1 MGYTKAVNDR
11 RFSYYARLSAKDKA
25 IYRKGDEI
33 KEVRLPDRA
42 ALAPLVDAL
51 DESLKTGIR
60 VRVAKATANLTDAV
74 LRQLKAPPAHVK
86 VREVRPDIHGGE
98 LHGLY
103 TYGTKKDLPTI
114 EVWMR
119 TNSKEQVVKF
129 KTFLRTLV
137 HEIGHHLDLTILKLG
152 DSFHN
157 DGFFRRESSFVR
169 QLTEGRNVPP
179 KNVREKKE
187 SEALPIAKKATS
199 AQLSL
204 F

>member
-1 MGYTKAVNDR
+1 MDR

-25 IYRKGDEI
+25 IYRKGDAI
-33 KEVRLPDRA
+33 KEVRLPDCV

-51 DESLKTGIR
+51 EVALKTGIR
-60 VRVAKATANLTDAV
+60 VRVGKATANLTKAI
-74 LRQLKAPPAHVK
+74 LRQLHAPPALVK

-103 TYGTKKDLPTI
+103 TYATKKDLPTI

-129 KTFLRTLV
+129 KTFLRTLL
-137 HEIGHHLDLTILKLG
+137 HEVGHHLDVTVLQLG

-157 DGFFRRESSFVR
+157 EGFFRRESSFVR
-169 QLTEGRNVPP
+169 QLTEGRKAPHSPASNTVSSPT
-179 KNVREKKE
+179 EGKKKV
-187 SEALPIAKKATS
+187 EAKGR
-199 AQLSL
+199 QLSL